1 VLLIDHVHKETDSP
15 HIFSFVIICVQNI
28 NALKSQL
35 HAANA
40 VLQKARAPDE
50 INYDAFIR
58 FGNFNAD
65 QVESMRQTQE
75 AAKKGQE
82 KESLK
87 TIEALKLQLKLLEA
101 QLQELK
107 EVTKPKQPR
116 AAFSAKVSAVAGI
129 SMIIKEL
136 EDEKKLIEGAT
147 DSQLLKTEVG
157 KKITQLLAI
166 EVGRNIKTQMAEK
179 HMFIVSKTN
188 QRYNQLMVYADTLV
202 QEAQIKLPVSD
213 EVSTKGYQSE
223 IRAKLVN
230 RLGLTVY
237 SLCYLLSRRS

>member
-1 VLLIDHVHKETDSP
+1 VLLIDYVHKQTDSP
-15 HIFSFVIICVQNI
+15 HFFSFVVICVQNI
-28 NALKSQL
+28 NDLKSQL

-58 FGNFNAD
+58 FGTFNAD
-65 QVESMRQTQE
+65 QVATMKKTQE
-75 AAKKGQE
+75 DAKKDQE

-87 TIEALKLQLKLLEA
+87 TIDALKPQLKVLEA

-129 SMIIKEL
+129 SWIIKEI
-136 EDEKKLIEGAT
+136 EDEKKLIEGAA
-147 DSQLLKTEVG
+147 DSQLLNTEVG
-157 KKITQLLAI
+157 KKITQLLAT
-166 EVGRNIKTQMAEK
+166 EAGRNIKIQMAEK
-179 HMFIVSKTN
+179 HMIIVSKTN
-188 QRYNQLMVYADTLV
+188 QRYNQLMDYADTLV
-202 QEAQIKLPVSD
+202 KDAQIQLPVSN
-213 EVSTKGYQSE
+213 EVSTQSE